1 MANQPENKLEAT
13 LTPAERLVDIADAIF
28 ERAIKLDSI
37 TFAKKHDEIAHS
49 IKETRDDAFGGCI
62 AVWRVIIDMLPTTG
76 LDQPYRKELEVDGHK
91 VISRCFHRL
100 GSYEKAKQAITKAID
115 LGYAEGFISLGAI
128 CLDNNELD
136 EAEQAFQSAIAKNAQ
151 ATRAHTGLGEVY
163 FKKGTQALKDKSD
176 NHVAFFEQAE
186 EHFLSAGKE
195 RFAEGYERAME
206 LFDTIG
212 WKDKA
217 LSFGEKAAKFYENN
231 RLKYGDR
238 LRVLS
243 PKIRAIAGDDRYERL
258 LDGLGR
264 GLGSLIGGGVRE
276 KDDEPKNK

>member
-1 MANQPENKLEAT
+1 MANLPDNNIEAR

-28 ERAIKLDSI
+28 DRANKLEGI
-37 TFAKKHDEIAHS
+37 TLSKKNDEAS
-49 IKETRDDAFGGCI
+49 QTIKETRDDAYGGCI
-62 AVWRVIIDMLPTTG
+62 AVWRVIIDILPTSS

-100 GSYEKAKQAITKAID
+100 DRYDKAKQAITKAID
-115 LGYAEGFISLGAI
+115 LGYAEGFISLGSI
-128 CLDNNELD
+128 CLDNGELE
-136 EAEQAFQSAIAKNAQ
+136 EAEQAFNSAIAKDAQ
-151 ATRAHTGLGEVY
+151 VTRAHAGLGEVY
-163 FKKGTQALKDKSD
+163 FKMGARALKDKSD
-176 NHVAFFEQAE
+176 KHVPFFERAE
-186 EHFLSAGKE
+186 EHFLLAGKE

-217 LSFGEKAAKFYENN
+217 LSFGEKAAKFYEHN

-238 LRVLS
+238 LRILS
-243 PKIRAIAGDDRYERL
+243 PKIRAIAGDDRYDKL

-264 GLGSLIGGGVRE
+264 GLGSIIGGGVRD
-276 KDDEPKNK
+276 KTDELKSK